1 MSREGGY
8 SFMTIH
14 TIPILMLISYIVIII
29 GVANIVLR
37 KKLGSD
43 HFLVAAR
50 TLPFTAV
57 VAVVLGCWMGGASTV
72 GVSQR
77 GYTEGIVGSSY
88 TIALGFAMVL
98 FAVSIAARYRRLKAI
113 TIPEVMG
120 LLFDRRTRFM
130 SAFIIGVAYFI
141 AGISQIIA
149 SGALLAPLLGIEKG
163 TADLISTLIFMAIIT
178 AGGLRSIALVNVLQL
193 AVIFIGIGVSLV
205 FSLSMIGGTVG
216 GGLGRLMNDLP
227 SSYWSIGARNP
238 FTLGGEV
245 MATILACFAG
255 QAALSGIFAAKDT
268 QTAVR
273 GSLVAGI
280 LLMPIGIA
288 FAMLGM
294 CARIYFGDGALPF
307 GLSAAPA
314 MMLAL
319 NPVVAGI
326 AICGLFAAIVST
338 GPLCFLAPTQILM
351 RDIYSVYINPDAPD
365 SKKLLLSRILAV
377 VLLLS
382 GWLIGTF
389 LTEVLSITYWG
400 FAVRV
405 GIAVVL
411 LSVTYLGTRRI
422 SEDGA
427 FYGLISGILVLI
439 VWTAAGSPYGL
450 HVGVPT
456 SMTVFFSA
464 LVISKFRKRK
474 NELATEV
481 RELMFPTD
489 ANK

>member
-1 MSREGGY
+1 
-8 SFMTIH
+8 MTIYI
-14 TIPILMLISYIVIII
+14 IPTLLLITYIVVII
-29 GVANIVLR
+29 GIANIVLR

-43 HFLVAAR
+43 HFLVAGR
-50 TLPFTAV
+50 TLPLAPV

-77 GYTEGIVGSSY
+77 GFTEGLVGSSY
-88 TIALGFAMVL
+88 TIALGFAMIL
-98 FAVSIAARYRRLKAI
+98 FALSMAGRYRRLNAI
-113 TIPEVMG
+113 TIPEVTG

-130 SAFIIGVAYFI
+130 SAFIIGLAYFI

-149 SGALLAPLLGIEKG
+149 SGALLTPLLGINKG
-163 TADLISTLIFMAIIT
+163 TADLISTLIFMAVIT
-178 AGGLRSIALVNVLQL
+178 AGGLRSIALVNVIQI
-193 AVIFIGIGVSLV
+193 AMIFIGIAVSLV
-205 FSLSMIGGTVG
+205 FSFSMIGGTVVG
-216 GGLGRLMNDLP
+216 GIGRLWSELP

-255 QAALSGIFAAKDT
+255 QAALSGIFAAKNT
-268 QTAVR
+268 RVAVR
-273 GSLVAGI
+273 GSLIAGF

-288 FAMLGM
+288 FALLGM
-294 CARIYFGDGALPF
+294 CARIHFADGTLPY

-319 NPVVAGI
+319 HPVIAGI

-351 RDIYSVYINPDAPD
+351 RDIYSVYINPDASD
-365 SKKLLLSRILAV
+365 GRKLLLSRILAV
-377 VLLLS
+377 VLLTC
-382 GWLIGTF
+382 GWLIGTY
-389 LTEVLSITYWG
+389 LTEVLKITYWG

-405 GIAVVL
+405 GIAVIL
-411 LSVTYLGTRRI
+411 LSVTYLGSRRI

-427 FYGLISGILVLI
+427 FYGLIAGVLVLM
-439 VWTAAGSPYGL
+439 VWTAVGSPYGL

-456 SMTVFFSA
+456 SMTVFVA
-464 LVISKFRKRK
+464 AIVISRFRKRK
-474 NELATEV
+474 NELTAEV
-481 RELMFPTD
+481 RETMYPTD
-489 ANK
+489 AGK